1 MARLLD
7 LPRQIRI
14 GERALLDQAHI
25 NTEQGLKVIEAIEIS
40 DRFLVALHRP
50 KLDQWIEVALARP
63 EVIVQGRAEHIQPCH
78 PVPAAEDSIEFRLA

>member
-14 GERALLDQAHI
+14 GERSIHDQIHI
-25 NTEQGLKVIEAIEIS
+25 NTEQGLKVIEEIEIS
-40 DRFLVALHRP
+40 DRFLVALYRP

-63 EVIVQGRAEHIQPCH
+63 EVIAHGRAEHIQPCN
-78 PVPAAEDSIEFRLA
+78 PVAAAEGSIEFRLA